1 MMLRAFN
8 IEDFELRAATDND
21 YAREFIISTER
32 KDSHST
38 VIRLDGWQLE
48 DFNKSGAF
56 YYQHQTTGGA
66 LTDSNPDNAL
76 GPATA
81 RLEGNTLIGR
91 GIFETEDINPLAE
104 KIRKKVDYG
113 TMRATS
119 VGFMPIA
126 GRWGDEKRGEDS
138 TAYYFTSQRLVE
150 WSIVHVPSN
159 PDAIKKS
166 LESMDRFMEQVK
178 EVHPSK
184 AFQRDYSYELRRIKQ
199 KREYLLNLMTRRNY

>member
-8 IEDFELRAATDND
+8 IEDFEVRALEDDLT
-21 YAREFIISTER
+21 REFIISTER
-32 KDSHST
+32 KDSHGT
-38 VIRLDGWQLE
+38 VIRMDGWQLE
-48 DFNKSGAF
+48 DFNRAGAF
-56 YYQHQTTGGA
+56 YYQHQTTGGF

-81 RLEGNTLIGR
+81 RAEGNILIGV
-91 GIFETEDINPLAE
+91 GKFETEDINPLAD

-119 VGFMPIA
+119 VGFMPIS
-126 GRWGDEKRGEDS
+126 GRWGDEKRDEDP
-138 TAYYFTSQRLVE
+138 TTYYFTSQRLAE

-166 LESMDRFMEQVK
+166 MESMDNFMNQVK
-178 EVHPSK
+178 DIHKSEGFRK
-184 AFQRDYSYELRRIKQ
+184 DYSRKLNEIRR
-199 KREYLLNLMTRRNY
+199 KREYLLGLMDKKNY

>member
-8 IEDFELRAATDND
+8 IEDFEVRALQDDLT
-21 YAREFIISTER
+21 REFIISTER
-32 KDSHST
+32 KDSHGT
-38 VIRLDGWQLE
+38 VIRMDGWQLE
-48 DFNKSGAF
+48 DFNRAGAF
-56 YYQHQTTGGA
+56 YYQHQTTGGF

-81 RLEGNTLIGR
+81 RAEGSMLIGV
-91 GIFETEDINPLAE
+91 GKFETEDINPLAD

-126 GRWGDEKRGEDS
+126 GRWGDEKRDEDP
-138 TAYYFTSQRLVE
+138 TTYYFTSQRLAE

-166 LESMDRFMEQVK
+166 MESMDNFMNQVK
-178 EVHPSK
+178 DIHKSEGFRK
-184 AFQRDYSYELRRIKQ
+184 DYSRKLNEIRR
-199 KREYLLNLMTRRNY
+199 KREYLLGLMDKRNY

>member
-1 MMLRAFN
+1 MLRAFN
-8 IEDFELRAATDND
+8 IEDFEVRALQDDLT
-21 YAREFIISTER
+21 REFIISTER
-32 KDSHST
+32 KDSHGT
-38 VIRLDGWQLE
+38 VIRMDGWQLE
-48 DFNKSGAF
+48 DFNRAGAF
-56 YYQHQTTGGA
+56 YYQHQTTGGF

-81 RLEGNTLIGR
+81 RAEGNILIGV
-91 GIFETEDINPLAE
+91 GKFETEDINPLAD

-126 GRWGDEKRGEDS
+126 GRWGDEKRDEDP
-138 TAYYFTSQRLVE
+138 TTYYFTSQRLAE

-166 LESMDRFMEQVK
+166 MESMDNFMNQVK
-178 EVHPSK
+178 DIHKSEGFRK
-184 AFQRDYSYELRRIKQ
+184 DYSRKLNEIRR
-199 KREYLLNLMTRRNY
+199 KREYLLGLMNKRNY

>member
-1 MMLRAFN
+1 MLRAFN
-8 IEDFELRAATDND
+8 IEDFEVRALEDDLT
-21 YAREFIISTER
+21 REFIISTER
-32 KDSHST
+32 KDSHGT
-38 VIRLDGWQLE
+38 VIRMDGWQLE
-48 DFNKSGAF
+48 DFNRAGAF
-56 YYQHQTTGGA
+56 YYQHQTTGGF

-81 RLEGNTLIGR
+81 RAEGSILIGV
-91 GIFETEDINPLAE
+91 GKFETEDINPLAE

-126 GRWGDEKRGEDS
+126 GRWGDEKRDEDP
-138 TAYYFTSQRLVE
+138 TTYYFTSQRLAE

-166 LESMDRFMEQVK
+166 MESMDNFMNQVK
-178 EVHPSK
+178 EIHKSEGFRK
-184 AFQRDYSYELRRIKQ
+184 DYTRKLNEIRRKRDY
-199 KREYLLNLMTRRNY
+199 LLGLLDKRNY

>member
-8 IEDFELRAATDND
+8 IEDFEVRALEDDLT
-21 YAREFIISTER
+21 REFIISTER
-32 KDSHST
+32 KDSHGT
-38 VIRLDGWQLE
+38 VIRMDGWQLE
-48 DFNKSGAF
+48 DFNRAGAF
-56 YYQHQTTGGA
+56 YYQHQTTGGF

-81 RLEGNTLIGR
+81 RAEGSMLIGV
-91 GIFETEDINPLAE
+91 GKFETEDINPLAD

-126 GRWGDEKRGEDS
+126 GRWGDEKRDEDP
-138 TAYYFTSQRLVE
+138 TTYYFTNQRLAE

-166 LESMDRFMEQVK
+166 MESMDNFMNQVK
-178 EVHPSK
+178 EIHKSEGFRK
-184 AFQRDYSYELRRIKQ
+184 DYSRKLNEIRR
-199 KREYLLNLMTRRNY
+199 KREYLLGLMDKRNY

>member
-1 MMLRAFN
+1 MLRAFN
-8 IEDFELRAATDND
+8 IEDFEVRALQDDLT
-21 YAREFIISTER
+21 REFIISTER
-32 KDSHST
+32 KDSHGT
-38 VIRLDGWQLE
+38 VIRMDGWQLE
-48 DFNKSGAF
+48 DFNRAGAF
-56 YYQHQTTGGA
+56 YYQHQTTGGL

-81 RLEGNTLIGR
+81 RAEGNILIGV
-91 GIFETEDINPLAE
+91 GKFETEDINPLAD

-126 GRWGDEKRGEDS
+126 GRWGDEKRDEDP
-138 TAYYFTSQRLVE
+138 TTYYFTSQRLAE

-166 LESMDRFMEQVK
+166 MESMDNFMNQVK
-178 EVHPSK
+178 DIHKSEGFRK
-184 AFQRDYSYELRRIKQ
+184 DYSRKLNEIRR
-199 KREYLLNLMTRRNY
+199 KREYLLGLMDKRNY

>member
-8 IEDFELRAATDND
+8 IEDFEVRALQDDLT
-21 YAREFIISTER
+21 REFIISTER
-32 KDSHST
+32 KDSHGT
-38 VIRLDGWQLE
+38 VIRMDGWQLE
-48 DFNKSGAF
+48 DFNRAGAF
-56 YYQHQTTGGA
+56 YYQHQTTGGF

-81 RLEGNTLIGR
+81 RAEGSMLIGV
-91 GIFETEDINPLAE
+91 GKFETEDINPLAD

-126 GRWGDEKRGEDS
+126 GRWGDEKRDEDP
-138 TAYYFTSQRLVE
+138 TTYYFTSQRLAE

-166 LESMDRFMEQVK
+166 MESMDNFMNQVK
-178 EVHPSK
+178 DIHKSEGFRK
-184 AFQRDYSYELRRIKQ
+184 DYSRKLNEIRR
-199 KREYLLNLMTRRNY
+199 KREYLLGLMNKRNY

>member
-1 MMLRAFN
+1 M
-8 IEDFELRAATDND
+8 
-21 YAREFIISTER
+21 
-32 KDSHST
+32 
-38 VIRLDGWQLE
+38 DGWQLE
-48 DFNKSGAF
+48 DFNRAGAF
-56 YYQHQTTGGA
+56 YYQHQTTGGF

-81 RLEGNTLIGR
+81 RSEGNILIGV
-91 GIFETEDINPLAE
+91 GKFETEDINPLAD

-126 GRWGDEKRGEDS
+126 GRWGDEKRDEDP
-138 TAYYFTSQRLVE
+138 TTYYFTSQRLAE

-166 LESMDRFMEQVK
+166 MESMDNFMNQVK
-178 EVHPSK
+178 DIHKSEGFRK
-184 AFQRDYSYELRRIKQ
+184 DYSRKLNEIRR
-199 KREYLLNLMTRRNY
+199 KREYLLGLMNKRNY

>member
-8 IEDFELRAATDND
+8 IEDFEVRALEDDLT
-21 YAREFIISTER
+21 REFIISTER
-32 KDSHST
+32 KDSHGT
-38 VIRLDGWQLE
+38 VIRMDGWQLE
-48 DFNKSGAF
+48 DFNRAGAF
-56 YYQHQTTGGA
+56 YYQHQTTGGF

-81 RLEGNTLIGR
+81 RAEGSMLIGV
-91 GIFETEDINPLAE
+91 GKFETEDINPLAD

-126 GRWGDEKRGEDS
+126 GRWGDEKRDEDP
-138 TAYYFTSQRLVE
+138 TTYYFTSQRLAE

-166 LESMDRFMEQVK
+166 MESMDNFMNQVK
-178 EVHPSK
+178 EIHKSEGFRK
-184 AFQRDYSYELRRIKQ
+184 DYSRKLNEIKRKRDY
-199 KREYLLNLMTRRNY
+199 LLGLMDKRNY

>member
-1 MMLRAFN
+1 MLRAFN
-8 IEDFELRAATDND
+8 IDDFEVRALEDDLT
-21 YAREFIISTER
+21 REFIISTER
-32 KDSHST
+32 KDSHGT
-38 VIRLDGWQLE
+38 VIRMDGWQLE
-48 DFNKSGAF
+48 DFNRAGAF
-56 YYQHQTTGGA
+56 YYQHQTTGGV

-81 RLEGNTLIGR
+81 RAEGSMLIGV
-91 GIFETEDINPLAE
+91 GKFETEDINPLAE

-126 GRWGDEKRGEDS
+126 GRWGDEKRDEDP
-138 TAYYFTSQRLVE
+138 TTYYFTSQRLAE

-166 LESMDRFMEQVK
+166 MESMDNFMNQVK
-178 EVHPSK
+178 EIHKSEGFRK
-184 AFQRDYSYELRRIKQ
+184 DYSRKLNEIRR
-199 KREYLLNLMTRRNY
+199 KREYLSGLLDKRNY